1 MGRNRERRG
10 KRAWNRA
17 KKRRA
22 VLHSSLVKGLR
33 AKMDPVKQQAR
44 HVSWSHRRTQR
55 YTANKIMREWL
66 NSILRN
72 PLVPIHFAS
81 PDASNNI
88 CNDDPYI
95 SLDGNVYCIHA
106 RHVSLPNNSFDSR
119 IKKRGNRR
127 EESRP
132 IPFRGTRRFAAWEM
146 KRDYSFSVRTSET
159 IRRTFSTIIKREQ
172 SRKKNQRL

>member
-1 MGRNRERRG
+1 
-10 KRAWNRA
+10 
-17 KKRRA
+17 
-22 VLHSSLVKGLR
+22 
-33 AKMDPVKQQAR
+33 MDPVKQQAR

-106 RHVSLPNNSFDSR
+106 RRVSLPNSSFDSR

-127 EESRP
+127 EEPHLVSRDEAVCGLGNETRLFFFLSVP
-132 IPFRGTRRFAAWEM
+132 LKRYVEPF
-146 KRDYSFSVRTSET
+146 
-159 IRRTFSTIIKREQ
+159 Q
-172 SRKKNQRL
+172 L